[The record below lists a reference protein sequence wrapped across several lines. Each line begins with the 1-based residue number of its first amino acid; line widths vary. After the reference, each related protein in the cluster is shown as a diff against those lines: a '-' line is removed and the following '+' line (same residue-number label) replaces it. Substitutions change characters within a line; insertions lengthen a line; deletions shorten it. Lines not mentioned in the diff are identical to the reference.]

1 MKVVITESRLES
13 LIIDYLNDSYYPDYG
28 WKGNS
33 KSDIGYQDEVDK
45 WGDILFFVDDRESY
59 IYYGCN
65 ANAGPEDEFF
75 AGYGHL
81 HNYEC
86 PLLSIYPYMSQ
97 RLDSAF
103 GDIWKPI
110 FKKWFEDNTGL
121 EVTQLTTNFI

>member
-1 MKVVITESRLES
+1 MKVLITESRLKS

-33 KSDIGYQDEVDK
+33 KSDIGYQDEVNK
-45 WGDILFFVDDRESY
+45 WGDIVFFVDDQESY

>member
-45 WGDILFFVDDRESY
+45 WGDIIFFVDDQESY

-75 AGYGHL
+75 SGYGHL

-103 GDIWKPI
+103 GEIWKPI

>member
-28 WKGNS
+28 WEDEEYYRGELKINN
-33 KSDIGYQDEVDK
+33 KLNFYIDDID
-45 WGDILFFVDDRESY
+45 SY

-65 ANAGPEDEFF
+65 SGEKNDKNFEPSGKLE
-75 AGYGHL
+75 Y
-81 HNYEC
+81 YKC
-86 PLLSIYPYMSQ
+86 PLLSIYPYMAQ

-121 EVTQLTTNFI
+121 EVTQFTTDYI

>member
-33 KSDIGYQDEVDK
+33 RSDIGYQDEVDK
-45 WGDILFFVDDRESY
+45 WGDIVFFVDDQESY

-110 FKKWFEDNTGL
+110 FKKWFENNTGL
-121 EVTQLTTNFI
+121 EVTQFTTDYI

>member
-86 PLLSIYPYMSQ
+86 PLLSISPYMSQ

>member
-33 KSDIGYQDEVDK
+33 MSDIGYQDEVDK

-86 PLLSIYPYMSQ
+86 PLLSISPYMSQ

>member
-1 MKVVITESRLES
+1 MKVVITESRLEKV
-13 LIIDYLNDSYYPDYG
+13 ITDYLDDFYYPNYG

-33 KSDIGYQDEVDK
+33 RSDIGYQDEVDK
-45 WGDILFFVDDRESY
+45 WGDIVFFVDDQESY

-86 PLLSIYPYMSQ
+86 PLLSIYPYMAKK
-97 RLDSAF
+97 LDSTF

-121 EVTQLTTNFI
+121 EVAQFTTDYI

>member
-45 WGDILFFVDDRESY
+45 WGDIVFFVDDRESY

>member
-1 MKVVITESRLES
+1 MKVVITESRLEKVV
-13 LIIDYLNDSYYPDYG
+13 IDYLDDIYVPDYG
-28 WKGNS
+28 WSYPDVYRK
-33 KSDIGYQDEVDK
+33 DVDK
-45 WGDILFFVDDRESY
+45 YGDLVFFIEDKDSY

-81 HNYEC
+81 HNYKC
-86 PLLSIYPYMSQ
+86 PLLSVYPVVAK
-97 RLDSAF
+97 RLDSTF

-121 EVTQLTTNFI
+121 EVTQFTTDYI

>member
-45 WGDILFFVDDRESY
+45 WGDIVFFVDDQESY

-121 EVTQLTTNFI
+121 KVTQLTTNFI

>member
-45 WGDILFFVDDRESY
+45 WGDIVFFVDDQESY

-86 PLLSIYPYMSQ
+86 PLLSISPYMSQ

-121 EVTQLTTNFI
+121 EVNQLTTNFI

>member
-45 WGDILFFVDDRESY
+45 WGDVLFFVDDRESY

>member
-1 MKVVITESRLES
+1 MKVLITESRLES

-45 WGDILFFVDDRESY
+45 WGDIVFFVDDQESY

-110 FKKWFEDNTGL
+110 FKKWFEEHTGL
-121 EVTQLTTNFI
+121 EVAQLTTDYI

>member
-33 KSDIGYQDEVDK
+33 KSDIGYQDEVNK
-45 WGDILFFVDDRESY
+45 WGDIVFFVDDQESY

>member
-33 KSDIGYQDEVDK
+33 KSDIGYQDEIDK
-45 WGDILFFVDDRESY
+45 WGDIVFFVDDQESY

-103 GDIWKPI
+103 GDIWKPV
-110 FKKWFEDNTGL
+110 FKKWFENKVNLPIKTL
-121 EVTQLTTNFI
+121 YAQSS

>member
-33 KSDIGYQDEVDK
+33 KSDVGYQDEVDK
-45 WGDILFFVDDRESY
+45 WGDIVFFVDDQESY

-81 HNYEC
+81 HNYKC

-103 GDIWKPI
+103 GEIWKPI
-110 FKKWFEDNTGL
+110 FKKWFEEHTGL
-121 EVTQLTTNFI
+121 EVAKLTTDYI

>member
-33 KSDIGYQDEVDK
+33 KSDIGYQDEIDK
-45 WGDILFFVDDRESY
+45 WGDIVFFVDDQESY

>member
-1 MKVVITESRLES
+1 MKVLITESRLES

-45 WGDILFFVDDRESY
+45 WGDIVFFVDDRESY
-59 IYYGCN
+59 VYYGCN

-97 RLDSAF
+97 RLDSTF

-110 FKKWFEDNTGL
+110 FKKWFENNTGL
-121 EVTQLTTNFI
+121 EVAQFTTDYI

>member
-45 WGDILFFVDDRESY
+45 WGDIVFFVDDQESY

>member
-33 KSDIGYQDEVDK
+33 KSDIGYQDEIDK
-45 WGDILFFVDDRESY
+45 WGDIVFFVDDQESY

-86 PLLSIYPYMSQ
+86 PLLSISPYMSQ

>member
-1 MKVVITESRLES
+1 MKVVITESRLEG

-45 WGDILFFVDDRESY
+45 WGDIVFFVDDQESY

-110 FKKWFEDNTGL
+110 FKKWFENNTGL